1 MIKMTQEEKDKET
14 RIELNNLIK
23 KLEQTQLVLT
33 DNINLLFNS
42 NLLIQI
48 IKLRQDLIVELN
60 RFRGIIPAE

>member
-23 KLEQTQLVLT
+23 RLEQTQLVLT
-33 DNINLLFNS
+33 DNINLLFNT
-42 NLLIQI
+42 NILIQVL
-48 IKLRQDLIVELN
+48 KLKQEAQIELN